1 MGFVFS
7 EYVEILQESMNLNSM
22 AAQLILALPHIQ
34 EFTSSVRCIN
44 TIYTEVHRVMTGS
57 KESMAITVPFST
69 RRRKL
74 EMLGVIGGTWYWK
87 KLAKYAHLCYLNNAV
102 VHTNPLP

>member
-1 MGFVFS
+1 MVPVIPNTFYVHSLVMGFVFS

-44 TIYTEVHRVMTGS
+44 TIYTEVH
-57 KESMAITVPFST
+57 
-69 RRRKL
+69 
-74 EMLGVIGGTWYWK
+74 
-87 KLAKYAHLCYLNNAV
+87 
-102 VHTNPLP
+102 